1 MVLVNEIAPQL
12 LYVEQTPLLKY
23 IITSDL
29 STVSCN
35 VQQPF
40 LNTLEA
46 VTYYC
51 SEPELENGD

>member
-1 MVLVNEIAPQL
+1 MILVNEIAPQL
-12 LYVEQTPLLKY
+12 LYVEQTPLLKDVM
-23 IITSDL
+23 TSDL

-46 VTYYC
+46 VTSYC
-51 SEPELENGD
+51 GEPEINKF